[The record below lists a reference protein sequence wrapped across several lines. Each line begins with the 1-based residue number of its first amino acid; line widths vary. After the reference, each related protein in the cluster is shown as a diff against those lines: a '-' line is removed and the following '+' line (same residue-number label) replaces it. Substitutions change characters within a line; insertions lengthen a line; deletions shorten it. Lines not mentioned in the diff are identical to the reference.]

1 MIRIILLVI
10 LIVIVM
16 YVIYKL
22 FPKLKLFLVR
32 LIKSPFIFIILKN
45 LIKLLFRKF

>member
-16 YVIYKL
+16 YVICKL
-22 FPKLKLFLVR
+22 FPKLKLILIRV
-32 LIKSPFIFIILKN
+32 IKSPFIFIILKN

>member
-16 YVIYKL
+16 YVICKL

-32 LIKSPFIFIILKN
+32 LIKSPFIFIILKK